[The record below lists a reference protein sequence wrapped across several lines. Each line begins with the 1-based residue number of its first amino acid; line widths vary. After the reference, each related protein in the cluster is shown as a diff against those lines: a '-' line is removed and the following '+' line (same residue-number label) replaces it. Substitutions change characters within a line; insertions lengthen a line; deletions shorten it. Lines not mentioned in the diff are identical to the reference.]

1 MVNICGARLFFKDC
15 SLRYNI
21 KKNMI
26 SLVFNIVLFAL
37 VYLCLWRIADVSN
50 RLEMNIIVV
59 QSLQTKIDELE
70 KNPSR

>member
-1 MVNICGARLFFKDC
+1 
-15 SLRYNI
+15 
-21 KKNMI
+21 MI
-26 SLVFNIVLFAL
+26 SLVLNIILFAL

>member
-1 MVNICGARLFFKDC
+1 MGGLGLNLQHSRPH
-15 SLRYNI
+15 
-21 KKNMI
+21 KKEYMI
-26 SLVFNIVLFAL
+26 SLIFNIVLFAL

-70 KNPSR
+70 KNLSR

>member
-1 MVNICGARLFFKDC
+1 MGGLGLNLQHSRTHKQE
-15 SLRYNI
+15 Y
-21 KKNMI
+21 MI

-37 VYLCLWRIADVSN
+37 VCLCLWRIADVSN